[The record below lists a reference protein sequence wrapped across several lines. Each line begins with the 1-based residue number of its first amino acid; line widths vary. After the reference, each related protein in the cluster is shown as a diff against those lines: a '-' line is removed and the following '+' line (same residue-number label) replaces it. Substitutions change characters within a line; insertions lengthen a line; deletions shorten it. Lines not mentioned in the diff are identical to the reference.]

1 MISET
6 GRMVGGEKK
15 KKSKEIVR
23 QKKKKEERPTNRL
36 TGRERPIFEQPTTH
50 PER

>member
-23 QKKKKEERPTNRL
+23 QKKKRRETDRPTDRQAD
-36 TGRERPIFEQPTTH
+36 R
-50 PER
+50 